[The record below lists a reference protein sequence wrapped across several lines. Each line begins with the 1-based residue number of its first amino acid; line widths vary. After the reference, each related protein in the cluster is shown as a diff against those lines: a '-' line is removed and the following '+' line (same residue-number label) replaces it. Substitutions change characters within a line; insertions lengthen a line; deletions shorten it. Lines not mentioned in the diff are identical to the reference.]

1 MTAFPFRTFSRL
13 VLTLVAGLIHV
24 AVISSC
30 SEDSPRSAQSASVV
44 PDERADSLRLTLTL
58 RDTVTAGEPV
68 PVTLRAENVTDR
80 RLDLYLTGREV
91 TMDLVVTN
99 TAGDTIWRRL
109 EGEVVPMVL
118 RVESL
123 EPNASLELTATWPG
137 RDQGDRPVVPG
148 LYRVRGSI
156 LAEGGAI
163 TSAPR
168 DLRIRAR

>member
-1 MTAFPFRTFSRL
+1 MTAFPLRTFTSLSL
-13 VLTLVAGLIHV
+13 VVAGLIAG
-24 AVISSC
+24 AVLSSC
-30 SEDSPRSAQSASVV
+30 GEASPRSAQSAAAV
-44 PDERADSLRLTLTL
+44 PDERADSLRLTLTF

-109 EGEVVPMVL
+109 EGEVIPMVL
-118 RVESL
+118 RLESL
-123 EPNASLELTATWPG
+123 EPNGSLELTATWPG
-137 RDQGDRPVVPG
+137 RDQAGHPVPPG
-148 LYRVRGSI
+148 VYHVRGSI

-168 DLRIRAR
+168 ELRIRAR